1 MNQEQ
6 QHRLND
12 QLKNTLLKLEHD
24 IERHRGERLYHVR
37 RTNKLVKLAA
47 VFLLVMGVFN
57 GLYLWDFYIR
67 MQEIVTTITGL
78 GQDVTA
84 VSVNMVHLT
93 DTMTKFDTHMNHMPG
108 ITGSAVSMSE
118 QMTPMNQSIEQMLV
132 NMNDVNGEMAKMRI
146 DVVEVNQRFS
156 NITRGVNLMGSN
168 VNAISG
174 PMGMFNSF
182 MP

>member
-1 MNQEQ
+1 MNQDQ
-6 QHRLND
+6 QHRLNE
-12 QLKNTLLKLEHD
+12 QLKNTLGKLEHD
-24 IERHRGERLYHVR
+24 IERHRGERQYHMR
-37 RTNKLVKLAA
+37 RTNSFVKLAA

-84 VSVNMVHLT
+84 VSVNMVSLT
-93 DTMTKFDTHMNHMPG
+93 DTMQKFDTHMNHMPG
-108 ITGSAVSMSE
+108 ITGSAISMSE
-118 QMTPMNQSIEQMLV
+118 QMSPMNQSIGQMLA
-132 NMNDVNGEMAKMRI
+132 NMNSVNGDMALMRH

-156 NITRGVNLMGSN
+156 NITRGVSMMGNN

-174 PMGMFNSF
+174 PMGMFNSI